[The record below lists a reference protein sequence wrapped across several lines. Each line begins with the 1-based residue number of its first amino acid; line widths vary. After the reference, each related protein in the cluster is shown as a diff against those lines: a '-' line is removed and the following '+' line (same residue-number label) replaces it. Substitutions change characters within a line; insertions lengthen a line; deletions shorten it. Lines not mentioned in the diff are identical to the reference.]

1 MCVPEPISLR
11 CTTCWWRVRSVI
23 ASATAVTALLGSVV
37 QGGPA
42 VGVESSNSKQRQVAQ
57 LEQQLEA
64 LDDQMSALAEDANE
78 ANERLR
84 RAERSSQDASV
95 NEAESV
101 AAHRAAV
108 SRARSEATRRYVD
121 GPRSG
126 FKLSADL
133 QTNAVRR
140 VYRDLATGQNIDHI
154 DELAAATQDQQRAKQ
169 RADRARRAVATE
181 KAAIERAMK
190 RLDKLASDQ
199 ESLLART
206 RSDVAVLLVQEEKRR
221 QQAEIATAKREEAQ
235 RKATARKL
243 LEQRRAE
250 QEREAARR
258 RSQTPSLRTSTST
271 LPRSRNT
278 GGTGGTGGAGPA
290 DQADSSDAALSAAAD
305 EQPASPPARGASIA
319 VDTALAQLGKPY
331 VWGGSGEKT
340 FDCSG
345 LMGFAWARAGK
356 TLPHSSRAQ
365 YAVTRRVSRSDL
377 QPGDLLFFGRPIHHV
392 GMYIGNGQMVEAPHR
407 RAKVRV
413 RSAWRKDF
421 VGAGR
426 VK

>member
-1 MCVPEPISLR
+1 M
-11 CTTCWWRVRSVI
+11 
-23 ASATAVTALLGSVV
+23 AVTLGFVGH
-37 QGGPA
+37 GGPA
-42 VGVESSNSKQRQVAQ
+42 VGAESSKSKQRQVAELEEQ
-57 LEQQLEA
+57 LEN

-84 RAERSSQDASV
+84 RAERSSKDASA
-95 NEAESV
+95 NEAESQ
-101 AAHRAAV
+101 AALRASV
-108 SRARSEATRRYVD
+108 SDARSEATRRYVD

-126 FKLSADL
+126 FKLTADL
-133 QTNAVRR
+133 QTNSARR

-154 DELAAATQDQQRAKQ
+154 DALAAATDDQQRAK
-169 RADRARRAVATE
+169 RTAERARRAVATE
-181 KAAIERAMK
+181 KAAIERSMK

-199 ESLLART
+199 ESLLSRT
-206 RSDVAVLLVQEEKRR
+206 RADVAVLLVQEENRR
-221 QQAEIATAKREEAQ
+221 QQAEIAAAKREETK
-235 RKATARKL
+235 RKAAAAKL
-243 LEQRRAE
+243 LEQRRIE
-250 QEREAARR
+250 QARKAVQR
-258 RSQTPSLRTSTST
+258 RSQRPSLRTASTT
-271 LPRSRNT
+271 LPRSNQS
-278 GGTGGTGGAGPA
+278 GGTTAA
-290 DQADSSDAALSAAAD
+290 REAAQSDNSDAALLAAAD
-305 EQPASPPARGASIA
+305 SQPTSPPARGSEVA
-319 VDTALAQLGKPY
+319 VDTALAQLGKTY

-365 YAVTRRVSRSDL
+365 YAITRRVARSDL
-377 QPGDLLFFGRPIHHV
+377 HPGDLLFFGHPIHHV
-392 GMYIGNGQMVEAPHR
+392 GMYVGKGQMVEAPHR